1 MGSTIIRNTSLSIML
16 ISNNAL
22 LKPGLEAITGR
33 EIDYLTE
40 VDENQQLPERGIL
53 LFAPG
58 SCSTRQ
64 RINTLSLMRRID
76 KMERWCIINLID
88 ERIENEKKFAH
99 LTGYPSVSLQSSL
112 SIFSSMLE
120 ELLTNSIERKKD
132 SIINLTRA
140 QWTVILSSL
149 SDDYMIKTKKKSSF
163 YNHRTLGLRRI
174 NVKNTHAL
182 RLIVTGCRNTENKA

>member
-1 MGSTIIRNTSLSIML
+1 MDSTIIRNTSLSILL
-16 ISNNAL
+16 ISNNTL

-33 EIDYLTE
+33 EIDCLTE
-40 VDENQQLPERGIL
+40 VDENHELPERGIL

-76 KMERWCIINLID
+76 KMANWRIINLID
-88 ERIENEKKFAH
+88 ERVENEQEFAY
-99 LTGYPSVSLQSSL
+99 LTGYPSVGLQFSI
-112 SIFSSMLE
+112 SIFSSILK
-120 ELLTNSIERKKD
+120 ELLTNSIERRKD

-174 NVKNTHAL
+174 NVKNIHAL
-182 RLIVTGCRNTENKA
+182 RLIVTGCRSTENKA